1 MEVTSFIIRITLT
14 ISFTIALRLPFKIP
28 GPNSYDDRVGIV
40 GAGPAGIHMAHLLK
54 KKGFN
59 NVEVLESNDRVGG
72 KSCTFTHRGVP
83 HEMGTV
89 YLTPDYEKNII
100 DLVNKYVPGDL
111 IDLVPASYTI
121 DNSTNFL
128 SVGEYAI
135 GYAAKLLRTNNTK
148 YIMESI
154 LEAAQR
160 YIIVYKNLFGNFEGE
175 LMPEPNSTV
184 IIYLFA
190 I

>member
-1 MEVTSFIIRITLT
+1 MVVTSFISIITLT
-14 ISFTIALRLPFKIP
+14 MYFTTALRLPFKIP
-28 GPNSYDDRVGIV
+28 GPNTYDDRVGIV
-40 GAGPAGIHMAHLLK
+40 GAGPAGIHMAYLLK
-54 KKGFN
+54 KKGFT
-59 NVEVLESNDRVGG
+59 NVEVLESSDRVGG
-72 KSCTFTHRGVP
+72 KSYTFTHRGVP
-83 HEMGTV
+83 HEMGTA

-128 SVGEYAI
+128 SVEEYAI
-135 GYAAKLLRTNNTK
+135 GYGAKLLRTNDVK
-148 YIMESI
+148 YIQESI

-160 YIIVYKNLFGNFEGE
+160 YITVYKGLFGDFEGE

-190 I
+190 T